1 MAKIDELAKEDITLL
16 LKDLKTD
23 VDYLYQSDNIHLT
36 RSQWAALGRINS
48 VMKEL
53 V

>member
-1 MAKIDELAKEDITLL
+1 MPKIIDMPKEEIALL
-16 LKDLKTD
+16 LKDLKSD